1 MNSTTSF
8 TSALTEIGDKSG
20 SKCLRC
26 QRSGREC
33 VPAPGKSEEVSFR
46 HGQNPSLRGKGPPRY
61 GESDLAF
68 PDDQVW
74 VETSSDCTWNDRF
87 VFYCILISCS
97 RLQG

>member
-1 MNSTTSF
+1 MARGLPF
-8 TSALTEIGDKSG
+8 TLLILTAGDKSG

-74 VETSSDCTWNDRF
+74 VETSTDCALKKNPPPAAGVCALTNLR
-87 VFYCILISCS
+87 
-97 RLQG
+97 